1 MIAWEESPRQ
11 FKMSKQLD
19 EGKFGEDL
27 ARKFLND
34 PIIKVNHGISHYDDV
49 TQDKSYQDKD
59 TDFIVWKKNG
69 KTFGLE
75 AKVDSH
81 NTGNFYLETSVD
93 YFSMVPD
100 ALNEQRVARRYRDG
114 IDPLWH
120 TPGWVYRS
128 GADQILYYFRTTQLL
143 YIFSRVDVWFY
154 AEKLMRGGIHLDPGI
169 SGDYGAFVGFSRAQ
183 ANARHLKIK
192 EGQSYRIEDP
202 RYAEHVKYLWLTAD
216 DNSDV
221 KVYDQK
227 RLVEY
232 ADYKPG
238 MLYVS
243 VYEVFP
249 AGEGH

>member
-27 ARKFLND
+27 AHKFLND

-59 TDFIVWKKNG
+59 
-69 KTFGLE
+69 
-75 AKVDSH
+75 
-81 NTGNFYLETSVD
+81 
-93 YFSMVPD
+93 
-100 ALNEQRVARRYRDG
+100 
-114 IDPLWH
+114 
-120 TPGWVYRS
+120 
-128 GADQILYYFRTTQLL
+128 
-143 YIFSRVDVWFY
+143 
-154 AEKLMRGGIHLDPGI
+154 
-169 SGDYGAFVGFSRAQ
+169 
-183 ANARHLKIK
+183 ARHLKIK